1 MALQSLGFFCV
12 VLLAALLAVV
22 ATSCFVERIII
33 ILFGRMYV
41 IIWEFCVLC
50 SLVLGTYDTRI
61 HVRTWSFDTY
71 VPRTYDCTCSSYSS
85 SFFNPV
91 EFSTRQSTT
100 YTCVVVYVEPP
111 TIRADTCAFSCK
123 NNQGGWF

>member
-50 SLVLGTYDTRI
+50 SLVLVVRMTR
-61 HVRTWSFDTY
+61 
-71 VPRTYDCTCSSYSS
+71 
-85 SFFNPV
+85 
-91 EFSTRQSTT
+91 
-100 YTCVVVYVEPP
+100 
-111 TIRADTCAFSCK
+111 
-123 NNQGGWF
+123 